1 MYRYLISDFFVR
13 NFWNINFSFLFFLEI
28 EDWMIF
34 EDLEESSIFSFI
46 LSGFSDDVNNKR
58 MTVIMNNEF
67 QEFKNLISSKSK
79 SRLQL

>member
-1 MYRYLISDFFVR
+1 
-13 NFWNINFSFLFFLEI
+13 
-28 EDWMIF
+28 MIF